1 MPEEEEAAAPR
12 HSMLGNWTMENRDSC
27 PDNHRDDNNDD
38 NDDGHDNNDNL
49 EDYSSII
56 SSLKHYPQPTGIK
69 CLING

>member
-49 EDYSSII
+49 EDYSSI
-56 SSLKHYPQPTGIK
+56 T
-69 CLING
+69 